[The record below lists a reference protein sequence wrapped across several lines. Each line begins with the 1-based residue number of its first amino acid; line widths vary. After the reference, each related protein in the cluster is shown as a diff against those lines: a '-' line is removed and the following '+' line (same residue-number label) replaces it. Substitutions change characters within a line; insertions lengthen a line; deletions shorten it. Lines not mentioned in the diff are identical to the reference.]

1 MKLKKNYQL
10 KINLPDTVNI
20 EKNKET
26 LFISGPLGFTELNLK
41 KLDSSGIGAIK
52 LEEALIINEN
62 KNFILQA
69 KPVEKNKIYLKSPHG
84 SAHCPAGLKNEVFR
98 KNSRKDGSD
107 LFLAENQVF
116 KGKHDTGMTKKLLF
130 FSTNSKSFFGC
141 VSSIIQNKIYGVT
154 RGFLIYMRIIG
165 VGYRAQLQGAE
176 NQMLYLKVGFSHDI
190 KFEVP
195 RAVRVFLLEPTLIC
209 LYGIDKNQVTQ
220 TASKIKKIKLPSV
233 YKGKGIR
240 LVNDKIVLK
249 AGKKR

>member
-10 KINLPDTVNI
+10 KINVPDTVNI

-52 LEEALIINEN
+52 LEEVSITNEN
-62 KNFILQA
+62 KDFILQA
-69 KPVEKNKIYLKSPHG
+69 KPVEKNKIYLKSPH
-84 SAHCPAGLKNEVFR
+84 CPI
-98 KNSRKDGSD
+98 GSD
-107 LFLAENQVF
+107 FSLAENQIF
-116 KGKHDTGMTKKLLF
+116 TGKNDTVKTKKLLF
-130 FSTNSKSFFGC
+130 FSTNCKSFFGC

-165 VGYRAQLQGAE
+165 VGYRAQLQGIE

-195 RAVRVFLLEPTLIC
+195 KAVRVFLLEPTLIC

-220 TASKIKKIKLPSV
+220 TASKIKKIKIPSV

-240 LVNDKIVLK
+240 LVNDKISLK

>member
-10 KINLPDTVNI
+10 KINVPDTVNI
-20 EKNKET
+20 EKKKET

-52 LEEALIINEN
+52 LQEVLPLLNSTALNLQKNNSWSKAEETINKNEN
-62 KNFILQA
+62 FI
-69 KPVEKNKIYLKSPHG
+69 VETNENHLKSP
-84 SAHCPAGLKNEVFR
+84 
-98 KNSRKDGSD
+98 
-107 LFLAENQVF
+107 
-116 KGKHDTGMTKKLLF
+116 KKLIF

-154 RGFLIYMRIIG
+154 RGFLIYIRIIG
-165 VGYRAQLQGAE
+165 VGYRAQLQGIE

-195 RAVRVFLLEPTLIC
+195 KAVRAFLLEPTLIC
-209 LYGIDKNQVTQ
+209 LYGIDKNQLTQ
-220 TASKIKKIKLPSV
+220 TASKIKKIKIPSV

-240 LVNDKIVLK
+240 LVNEKIILK
-249 AGKKR
+249 TGKKR

>member
-10 KINLPDTVNI
+10 KINVPDTVNI
-20 EKNKET
+20 EKKKET

-52 LEEALIINEN
+52 LQEVSFLLNSTAEKTKFLKNLQKNNRWSKPEQTINEN
-62 KNFILQA
+62 EDFIAAATKVPLVP
-69 KPVEKNKIYLKSPHG
+69 KPNENYLKSP
-84 SAHCPAGLKNEVFR
+84 
-98 KNSRKDGSD
+98 
-107 LFLAENQVF
+107 
-116 KGKHDTGMTKKLLF
+116 KKLIF

-154 RGFLIYMRIIG
+154 RGFLIYIRVIG
-165 VGYRAQLQGAE
+165 VGYRAQLQGIE

-195 RAVRVFLLEPTLIC
+195 KAVRAFLLEPTLIC
-209 LYGIDKNQVTQ
+209 LYGIDKNQLTQ
-220 TASKIKKIKLPSV
+220 TASKIKKIKTPSV

-240 LVNDKIVLK
+240 LVNEKIILK
-249 AGKKR
+249 TGKKR

>member
-10 KINLPDTVNI
+10 KINVPDTVNI

-62 KNFILQA
+62 KNFFLQA
-69 KPVEKNKIYLKSPHG
+69 KPVKKNKIYLKSPHCPIVQPDTVKTKG
-84 SAHCPAGLKNEVFR
+84 SDFSLAENEVFPA
-98 KNSRKDGSD
+98 KEKSLDKD
-107 LFLAENQVF
+107 
-116 KGKHDTGMTKKLLF
+116 DTVRTKKLLF

-154 RGFLIYMRIIG
+154 RGFLIYVRIIG
-165 VGYRAQLQGAE
+165 VGYRAQLQGIE

-195 RAVRVFLLEPTLIC
+195 KAVRVFLLEPTLIC

-220 TASKIKKIKLPSV
+220 TASKIKKIKIPSV

-240 LVNDKIVLK
+240 LVNDKIILK

>member
-52 LEEALIINEN
+52 LQETLIINEN

-69 KPVEKNKIYLKSPHG
+69 KPAVLHISE
-84 SAHCPAGLKNEVFR
+84 AD
-98 KNSRKDGSD
+98 KDT
-107 LFLAENQVF
+107 V
-116 KGKHDTGMTKKLLF
+116 TTKKLLF

-220 TASKIKKIKLPSV
+220 TASKIKKIKTPSV

-240 LVNDKIVLK
+240 LVNDKIILK

>member
-10 KINLPDTVNI
+10 KINVPDTVNI
-20 EKNKET
+20 EKKKEI

-52 LEEALIINEN
+52 LQEVLPLSTALNLQKNNRRSVNEKNEVSALLTEETINEN
-62 KNFILQA
+62 KNFIVA
-69 KPVEKNKIYLKSPHG
+69 ATPSNKNYLKSP
-84 SAHCPAGLKNEVFR
+84 
-98 KNSRKDGSD
+98 
-107 LFLAENQVF
+107 
-116 KGKHDTGMTKKLLF
+116 KKLIF

-154 RGFLIYMRIIG
+154 RGFLIYIRIIG
-165 VGYRAQLQGAE
+165 VGYRAQLQGIE

-195 RAVRVFLLEPTLIC
+195 KAVRAFLLEPTLIC
-209 LYGIDKNQVTQ
+209 LYGIDKNQLTQ
-220 TASKIKKIKLPSV
+220 TASKIKKIKTPSV

-240 LVNDKIVLK
+240 LVNEKIILK
-249 AGKKR
+249 TGKKR

>member
-10 KINLPDTVNI
+10 KINVPDTVNI

-41 KLDSSGIGAIK
+41 KLDSNGIGAIK

-69 KPVEKNKIYLKSPHG
+69 KPVEKNKIYLKSCP
-84 SAHCPAGLKNEVFR
+84 HCPTGHGKDTGSDFSLAENEVFR
-98 KNSRKDGSD
+98 GKD
-107 LFLAENQVF
+107 NTVR
-116 KGKHDTGMTKKLLF
+116 TKKLLF

-154 RGFLIYMRIIG
+154 RGFLIYVRIIG
-165 VGYRAQLQGAE
+165 VGYRAQLQGIE
-176 NQMLYLKVGFSHDI
+176 NQILYLKVGFSHDI

-195 RAVRVFLLEPTLIC
+195 KAVRVFLLEPTLIC

-220 TASKIKKIKLPSV
+220 TASKIKKIKIPSV
-233 YKGKGIR
+233 YKGKGIC
-240 LVNDKIVLK
+240 LVSDKIILK

>member
-10 KINLPDTVNI
+10 KINVPDTVNI

-52 LEEALIINEN
+52 LEEALIIN

-69 KPVEKNKIYLKSPHG
+69 KPIEKNKIHLKSPHCPTG
-84 SAHCPAGLKNEVFR
+84 SDFSLAENEVFR
-98 KNSRKDGSD
+98 GKN
-107 LFLAENQVF
+107 
-116 KGKHDTGMTKKLLF
+116 DTVRTKKLLF
-130 FSTNSKSFFGC
+130 FCTTSKSFFGC

-154 RGFLIYMRIIG
+154 RGFLIYVRIIG
-165 VGYRAQLQGAE
+165 VGYRAQLQGIE
-176 NQMLYLKVGFSHDI
+176 NQILYLKVGFSHDI
-190 KFEVP
+190 KFEIP
-195 RAVRVFLLEPTLIC
+195 KAVRVFLLEPTLIC

-220 TASKIKKIKLPSV
+220 TASKIKKIKIPSV

-240 LVNDKIVLK
+240 LVSDKIILK

>member
-10 KINLPDTVNI
+10 KINVPDTVNI

-69 KPVEKNKIYLKSPHG
+69 KPVEKNKIYLKSCP
-84 SAHCPAGLKNEVFR
+84 HCPTGHGKDTGSDFSLAENEVFR
-98 KNSRKDGSD
+98 GKD
-107 LFLAENQVF
+107 NTVR
-116 KGKHDTGMTKKLLF
+116 TKKLLF

-195 RAVRVFLLEPTLIC
+195 KAVRVFLLEPTLIC

-220 TASKIKKIKLPSV
+220 TASKIKKIKIPSV

-240 LVNDKIVLK
+240 LVSDKIILK

>member
-10 KINLPDTVNI
+10 KINVPDTVNI
-20 EKNKET
+20 EKKKET

-52 LEEALIINEN
+52 LQEVSFLLNSTAEKTKFLKNLQKNNRWSKPEQTINEN
-62 KNFILQA
+62 EDFIAAATKVPLVP
-69 KPVEKNKIYLKSPHG
+69 KPNENYLKSP
-84 SAHCPAGLKNEVFR
+84 
-98 KNSRKDGSD
+98 
-107 LFLAENQVF
+107 
-116 KGKHDTGMTKKLLF
+116 KKLIF

-154 RGFLIYMRIIG
+154 RGFLIYIRVIG
-165 VGYRAQLQGAE
+165 VGYRAQLQGIE

-195 RAVRVFLLEPTLIC
+195 KAVRAFLLEPTLIC
-209 LYGIDKNQVTQ
+209 LYGIDKNQLTQ
-220 TASKIKKIKLPSV
+220 IASKIKKIKIPSV

-240 LVNDKIVLK
+240 LVNEKIILK
-249 AGKKR
+249 TGKKR

>member
-10 KINLPDTVNI
+10 KINVPDTVNI

-69 KPVEKNKIYLKSPHG
+69 KPVEKNKIYLKSCP
-84 SAHCPAGLKNEVFR
+84 HCPTGHGKDTGSDFSLAENEVFR
-98 KNSRKDGSD
+98 GKD
-107 LFLAENQVF
+107 NTVR
-116 KGKHDTGMTKKLLF
+116 TKKLLF

-154 RGFLIYMRIIG
+154 RGFLIYVRIIG
-165 VGYRAQLQGAE
+165 VGYRAQLQGIE
-176 NQMLYLKVGFSHDI
+176 NQILYLKVGFSHDI

-195 RAVRVFLLEPTLIC
+195 KAVRVFLLEPTLIC

-220 TASKIKKIKLPSV
+220 TASKIKKIKIPSV

-240 LVNDKIVLK
+240 LVSDKIILK